1 MQRQRIR
8 LLSFNVQA
16 GASTTRYRDY
26 LTGAHQHVFA
36 SKNKATHL
44 QAIADLAKQF
54 DIVALQE
61 IDVGSLR
68 SGFVDQA
75 VTIADLAN
83 HDFRYAQ
90 TNRVVGTIG
99 RNQTISLA
107 KSGNVVLSKIAA
119 QSQHELRL
127 PGRGRGA
134 LHVRFEHFD
143 LYNLHL
149 SLTQR
154 LQHLQLE
161 FLADHID
168 QSRANLIVGDFN
180 CTPDSHAVRE
190 FCTSLSL
197 RAVHTPYS
205 FPSWAPN
212 RAIDLALVSA
222 HFHHIEVL
230 PQTRLASDHVP
241 IALSFDI

>member
-1 MQRQRIR
+1 MQRQCIR

-16 GASTTRYRDY
+16 GASTTRYREY

-36 SKNKATHL
+36 GKRKAAHL
-44 QAIADLAKQF
+44 QAIAELAQQF
-54 DIVALQE
+54 DIAALQE
-61 IDVGSLR
+61 IDAGSLR
-68 SGFVDQA
+68 SGFIDQA
-75 VTIADLAN
+75 STIASLAE
-83 HDFRYAQ
+83 HDFLYAQ
-90 TNRVVGTIG
+90 TNRVVGTLG

-119 QSQHELRL
+119 VSQNEIRL

-134 LHVRFEHFD
+134 LHVHFEHFD

-161 FLADHID
+161 FLAEQID
-168 QSRANLIVGDFN
+168 PARANVIVGDFN
-180 CTPDSHAVRE
+180 CTPDSKAVRE
-190 FCTSLSL
+190 FCAKLAL
-197 RAVHTPYS
+197 RHAHTPYS

-212 RAIDLALVSA
+212 RAIDLIFTSA
-222 HFHHIEVL
+222 QFHNVEVL
-230 PQTRLASDHVP
+230 PQAKLASDHLPVA
-241 IALSFDI
+241 ISFEI